1 MDSRSFADTDPSL
14 TLRMTKNDIFMK
26 TPVSERLHIA
36 VLGARNSGKSSLVNA
51 IAGHTVSL
59 VSEIPGTT
67 ADPVSKAMEIP
78 GTGAVVFIDTAGFD
92 DEGELGELRVERTGK
107 SLDRTD
113 IAILLFR
120 DGHRAEETNTAKG
133 TLHCREY
140 GNTGVAGIYREWYRI
155 LSDREIPVI
164 PVLNVC
170 KTDNLSRNTGEAGQE
185 TALELEIERL
195 AGLKPV
201 TVNAATG
208 EGIDAVFA
216 AIASIADEKR
226 SAGTITGDLV
236 KPGDTVLLVMPQ
248 DSEAPKGRLILP
260 QVQTIRELLDKGC
273 TAVCCTPETMPAAL
287 GKLAGVPDLI
297 ITDSQAFGK
306 VWESR
311 PEGCRVTSFSILFA
325 AYKGDVQA
333 FIKGAEALD
342 RLAPGS
348 HILIAEACSHAPA
361 SEDIGRVKI
370 PEMLKRRFGDGL
382 QIDTVSGN
390 DFPANLSGYD
400 LVIHCGACM
409 FNRRYVLNRVASALK
424 QGIPI
429 TNYGM
434 TIAWATGILDK
445 VALPGR

>member
-1 MDSRSFADTDPSL
+1 ME
-14 TLRMTKNDIFMK
+14 
-26 TPVSERLHIA
+26 TPAAERLHIA
-36 VLGARNSGKSSLVNA
+36 ILGARNSGKSSLVNA

-92 DEGELGELRVERTGK
+92 DEGELGALRVNRTGN
-107 SLDRTD
+107 SLDKAD

-120 DGHRAEETNTAKG
+120 DGS
-133 TLHCREY
+133 
-140 GNTGVAGIYREWYRI
+140 TGFGPDKISGRRLKKTGIDDTYREWYRI
-155 LSDREIPVI
+155 LSDKGIRVI
-164 PVLNVC
+164 PVLNTC
-170 KTDNLSRNTGEAGQE
+170 AEDELSPDTEDAGQR
-185 TALELEIERL
+185 TALKMEIEKL
-195 AGLKPV
+195 TGLEPV

-208 EGIDAVFA
+208 EGIQAVYD
-216 AIASIADEKR
+216 AIAAMTDDTQR
-226 SAGTITGDLV
+226 ARTITGDLV
-236 KPGDTVLLVMPQ
+236 NPGDTVLLVMPQ

-390 DFPANLSGYD
+390 DFPADLSGYD

-445 VALPGR
+445 VALPCR

>member
-1 MDSRSFADTDPSL
+1 ME
-14 TLRMTKNDIFMK
+14 
-26 TPVSERLHIA
+26 TPAAERLHIA
-36 VLGARNSGKSSLVNA
+36 ILGARNSGKSSLVNA
-51 IAGHTVSL
+51 MAGQTVSL
-59 VSEIPGTT
+59 VSGIPGTT
-67 ADPVSKAMEIP
+67 TDPVSKAMEIP
-78 GTGAVVFIDTAGFD
+78 GAGATVLIDTAGFD
-92 DEGELGELRVERTGK
+92 DEGELGALRVNRTGN
-107 SLDRTD
+107 SLDKAD

-120 DGHRAEETNTAKG
+120 DGS
-133 TLHCREY
+133 
-140 GNTGVAGIYREWYRI
+140 TGFGPDKISGRRLKKTGIDDTYREWYRI
-155 LSDREIPVI
+155 LSDKGIRVI
-164 PVLNVC
+164 PVLNTC
-170 KTDNLSRNTGEAGQE
+170 AEDELSPDTEDAGQR
-185 TALELEIERL
+185 TVLKMEIEKL
-195 AGLKPV
+195 TGLEPV

-208 EGIDAVFA
+208 EGIQAVYD
-216 AIASIADEKR
+216 AIAAMTDDTQR
-226 SAGTITGDLV
+226 ARTITGDLV

-390 DFPANLSGYD
+390 DFPADLSGYD

-445 VALPGR
+445 VALPCR

>member
-1 MDSRSFADTDPSL
+1 
-14 TLRMTKNDIFMK
+14 MTKDPGRQRTLDNKNNLIVK

-36 VLGARNSGKSSLVNA
+36 VLGTRNSGKSSLVNA
-51 IAGHTVSL
+51 MAGQTVSL
-59 VSEIPGTT
+59 VSGIPGTT
-67 ADPVSKAMEIP
+67 TDPVSKAMEIP
-78 GTGAVVFIDTAGFD
+78 GAGATVLIDTAGFD
-92 DEGELGELRVERTGK
+92 DEGELGALRVNRTGN
-107 SLDRTD
+107 SLDKAD

-120 DGHRAEETNTAKG
+120 DGS
-133 TLHCREY
+133 
-140 GNTGVAGIYREWYRI
+140 TGFGPDKISGRRLKKTGIDDTYREWYRI
-155 LSDREIPVI
+155 LSDKGIRVI
-164 PVLNVC
+164 PVLNTC
-170 KTDNLSRNTGEAGQE
+170 AEDELSPDTEDAGQR
-185 TALELEIERL
+185 TVLKMEIEKL
-195 AGLKPV
+195 TGLEPV

-208 EGIDAVFA
+208 EGIQAIYD
-216 AIASIADEKR
+216 AIAAMTDDTQR
-226 SAGTITGDLV
+226 ARTITGDLV
-236 KPGDTVLLVMPQ
+236 NPGDTVLLVMPQ

-390 DFPANLSGYD
+390 DFPADLSGYD

-445 VALPGR
+445 VALPCR

>member
-1 MDSRSFADTDPSL
+1 ME
-14 TLRMTKNDIFMK
+14 
-26 TPVSERLHIA
+26 TPAAERLHIA
-36 VLGARNSGKSSLVNA
+36 ILGARNSGKSSLVNA
-51 IAGHTVSL
+51 MAGQTVSL
-59 VSEIPGTT
+59 VSGIPGTT
-67 ADPVSKAMEIP
+67 TDPVSKAMEIP
-78 GTGAVVFIDTAGFD
+78 GAGATVLIDTAGFD
-92 DEGELGELRVERTGK
+92 DEGELGALRVNRTGN
-107 SLDRTD
+107 SLDKAD

-120 DGHRAEETNTAKG
+120 DGS
-133 TLHCREY
+133 
-140 GNTGVAGIYREWYRI
+140 TGFGPDKISGRRLKKTGIDDTYREWYRI
-155 LSDREIPVI
+155 LSDKGIRVI
-164 PVLNVC
+164 PVLNTC
-170 KTDNLSRNTGEAGQE
+170 AEDELSPDTEDAGQR
-185 TALELEIERL
+185 TALKMEIEKL
-195 AGLKPV
+195 TGLEPV

-208 EGIDAVFA
+208 EGIQAVYD
-216 AIASIADEKR
+216 AIAAMTDDTQR
-226 SAGTITGDLV
+226 ARTITGDLV

-390 DFPANLSGYD
+390 DFPADLSGYD

-445 VALPGR
+445 VALPCR

>member
-1 MDSRSFADTDPSL
+1 
-14 TLRMTKNDIFMK
+14 MK

-92 DEGELGELRVERTGK
+92 DEGELGALRVNRTGN
-107 SLDRTD
+107 SLDKAD

-120 DGHRAEETNTAKG
+120 DGS
-133 TLHCREY
+133 
-140 GNTGVAGIYREWYRI
+140 TGFGPDNISGRRLKKTGIDDTYREWYRI
-155 LSDREIPVI
+155 LSDKGIRVI
-164 PVLNVC
+164 PVLNTC
-170 KTDNLSRNTGEAGQE
+170 AEDELSPDTEDAGQR
-185 TALELEIERL
+185 TALKMEIEKL
-195 AGLKPV
+195 TGLEPV

-208 EGIDAVFA
+208 EGIQAVYD
-216 AIASIADEKR
+216 AIAAMTDDTQR
-226 SAGTITGDLV
+226 ARTITGDLV
-236 KPGDTVLLVMPQ
+236 NPGDTVLLVMPQ

-390 DFPANLSGYD
+390 DFPADLSGYD

-445 VALPGR
+445 VALPCR

>member
-1 MDSRSFADTDPSL
+1 
-14 TLRMTKNDIFMK
+14 MK

-120 DGHRAEETNTAKG
+120 DGLRTEETNTAKG
-133 TLHCREY
+133 TLHCRKY

-155 LSDREIPVI
+155 LSDKGIRVI
-164 PVLNVC
+164 PVLNTC
-170 KTDNLSRNTGEAGQE
+170 AEDELSPDTEDAGQR
-185 TALELEIERL
+185 TVLKMEIEKL
-195 AGLKPV
+195 TGLEPV

-208 EGIDAVFA
+208 EGIQAVYD
-216 AIASIADEKR
+216 AIAAMTDDTQR
-226 SAGTITGDLV
+226 ARTITGDLV
-236 KPGDTVLLVMPQ
+236 NPGDTVLLVMPQ

-273 TAVCCTPETMPAAL
+273 SAVCCTPETMSATL
-287 GKLAGVPDLI
+287 GKLAGPPDLI
-297 ITDSQAFGK
+297 ITDSQVFRE
-306 VWESR
+306 VWQAR

-325 AYKGDVQA
+325 AYKGDLDA
-333 FIKGAEALD
+333 FIRGAEALD
-342 RLAPGS
+342 RLAPDS
-348 HILIAEACSHAPA
+348 HILITEACTHIPA

-370 PEMLKRRFGDGL
+370 PGMLKHHFGDSL
-382 QIDTVSGN
+382 NIDIVSGS
-390 DFPANLSGYD
+390 DFPDDLSGYD

-409 FNRRYVLNRVASALK
+409 FNRKYVLNRIRDAAGQNV
-424 QGIPI
+424 PI
-429 TNYGM
+429 TNYGIA
-434 TIAWATGILDK
+434 IAWAAGILDK
-445 VALPGR
+445 VSLPGQ

>member
-1 MDSRSFADTDPSL
+1 ME
-14 TLRMTKNDIFMK
+14 
-26 TPVSERLHIA
+26 TPAAERLHIA
-36 VLGARNSGKSSLVNA
+36 ILGARNSGKSSLVNA
-51 IAGHTVSL
+51 MAGQTVSL
-59 VSEIPGTT
+59 VSGIPGTT
-67 ADPVSKAMEIP
+67 TDPVSKAMEIP
-78 GTGAVVFIDTAGFD
+78 GAGATVLIDTAGFD
-92 DEGELGELRVERTGK
+92 DEGELGALRVNRTGN
-107 SLDRTD
+107 SLDKAD

-120 DGHRAEETNTAKG
+120 DGS
-133 TLHCREY
+133 
-140 GNTGVAGIYREWYRI
+140 TGFGPDKISGRRLKKTGIDDTYREWYRI

-185 TALELEIERL
+185 TALELEIERI

-390 DFPANLSGYD
+390 DFPADLSGYD

-445 VALPGR
+445 VALPCR

>member
-1 MDSRSFADTDPSL
+1 ME
-14 TLRMTKNDIFMK
+14 
-26 TPVSERLHIA
+26 TPAAERLHIA
-36 VLGARNSGKSSLVNA
+36 ILGARNSGKSSLVNA
-51 IAGHTVSL
+51 MAGQTVSL
-59 VSEIPGTT
+59 VSGIPGTT
-67 ADPVSKAMEIP
+67 TDPVSKAMEIP
-78 GTGAVVFIDTAGFD
+78 GAGATVLIDTAGFD
-92 DEGELGELRVERTGK
+92 DEGELGALRVNRTGN
-107 SLDRTD
+107 SLDKAD

-120 DGHRAEETNTAKG
+120 DGS
-133 TLHCREY
+133 
-140 GNTGVAGIYREWYRI
+140 TGFGPDKISGRRLKKTGIDDTYREWYRI
-155 LSDREIPVI
+155 LSDKGIRVI
-164 PVLNVC
+164 PVLNTC
-170 KTDNLSRNTGEAGQE
+170 AEDELSPDTEDAGQR
-185 TALELEIERL
+185 TVLKMEIEKL
-195 AGLKPV
+195 TGLEPV

-208 EGIDAVFA
+208 EGIQAVYD
-216 AIASIADEKR
+216 AIAAMTDDTQLAR
-226 SAGTITGDLV
+226 TITGDLV
-236 KPGDTVLLVMPQ
+236 NPGDTVLLVMPQ

-370 PEMLKRRFGDGL
+370 PEMLKRRFGNGL

-390 DFPANLSGYD
+390 DFPADLSGYD

>member
-1 MDSRSFADTDPSL
+1 
-14 TLRMTKNDIFMK
+14 MK

-92 DEGELGELRVERTGK
+92 DEGELGALRVNRTGN
-107 SLDRTD
+107 SLDKAD

-120 DGHRAEETNTAKG
+120 DGS
-133 TLHCREY
+133 
-140 GNTGVAGIYREWYRI
+140 TGFGPDNISGRRLKKTGIDDTYREWYRI
-155 LSDREIPVI
+155 LSDKGIRVI
-164 PVLNVC
+164 PVLNTC
-170 KTDNLSRNTGEAGQE
+170 AEDELSPDTEDAGQR
-185 TALELEIERL
+185 TALKMEIEKL
-195 AGLKPV
+195 TGLEPV

-208 EGIDAVFA
+208 EGIQAIYD
-216 AIASIADEKR
+216 AIAAMTDDTQR
-226 SAGTITGDLV
+226 ARTITGDLV
-236 KPGDTVLLVMPQ
+236 NPGDTVLLVMPQ

-390 DFPANLSGYD
+390 DFPADLSGYD

-445 VALPGR
+445 VALPCR

>member
-1 MDSRSFADTDPSL
+1 ME
-14 TLRMTKNDIFMK
+14 
-26 TPVSERLHIA
+26 TPAAERLHIA
-36 VLGARNSGKSSLVNA
+36 ILGARNSGKSSLVNA
-51 IAGHTVSL
+51 MAGQTVSL
-59 VSEIPGTT
+59 VSGIPGTT
-67 ADPVSKAMEIP
+67 TDPVSKAMEIP
-78 GTGAVVFIDTAGFD
+78 GAGATVLIDTAGFD
-92 DEGELGELRVERTGK
+92 DEGELGALRVNRTGN
-107 SLDRTD
+107 SLDKAD

-120 DGHRAEETNTAKG
+120 DGLRTEETNTAKG
-133 TLHCREY
+133 TLHCRKY

-185 TALELEIERL
+185 TALELEIERI

-208 EGIDAVFA
+208 EGIQAIYD
-216 AIASIADEKR
+216 AIAAMTDDTQR
-226 SAGTITGDLV
+226 ARTITGDLV
-236 KPGDTVLLVMPQ
+236 NPGDTVLLVMPQ

-273 TAVCCTPETMPAAL
+273 SAVCCTPETMSATL
-287 GKLAGVPDLI
+287 GKLAGSPDLI
-297 ITDSQAFGK
+297 ITDSQVFRE
-306 VWESR
+306 VWQAR

-325 AYKGDVQA
+325 AYKGDLDA
-333 FIKGAEALD
+333 FIRGAEALD
-342 RLAPGS
+342 RLAPDS
-348 HILIAEACSHAPA
+348 HILITEACTHIPA

-370 PEMLKRRFGDGL
+370 PGMLKHHFGDSL
-382 QIDTVSGN
+382 NIDIVSGS
-390 DFPANLSGYD
+390 DFPDDLSGYD

-409 FNRRYVLNRVASALK
+409 FNRRSVLNRVASALK

-434 TIAWATGILDK
+434 TIAWATGILDR
-445 VALPGR
+445 VALPCR

>member
-1 MDSRSFADTDPSL
+1 
-14 TLRMTKNDIFMK
+14 MK

-120 DGHRAEETNTAKG
+120 DGLRTEETNTAKG
-133 TLHCREY
+133 TLHCRKY

-155 LSDREIPVI
+155 LSDKGIRVI
-164 PVLNVC
+164 PVLNTC
-170 KTDNLSRNTGEAGQE
+170 AEDELSPDTEDAGQRTVLKMGIE
-185 TALELEIERL
+185 KLTGLE
-195 AGLKPV
+195 PV

-208 EGIDAVFA
+208 EGIQAVYD
-216 AIASIADEKR
+216 AIAAMTDDTQR
-226 SAGTITGDLV
+226 ARTITGDLV
-236 KPGDTVLLVMPQ
+236 NPGDTVLLVMPQ

-273 TAVCCTPETMPAAL
+273 SAVCCTPETMSATL
-287 GKLAGVPDLI
+287 GKLAGPPDLI
-297 ITDSQAFGK
+297 ITDSQVFRE
-306 VWESR
+306 VWQAR

-325 AYKGDVQA
+325 AYKGDLDA
-333 FIKGAEALD
+333 FIRGAEALD
-342 RLAPGS
+342 RLAPDS
-348 HILIAEACSHAPA
+348 HILITEACTHIPA

-370 PEMLKRRFGDGL
+370 PGMLKHHFGDSL
-382 QIDTVSGN
+382 NIDIVSGS
-390 DFPANLSGYD
+390 DFPDDLSGYD

-409 FNRRYVLNRVASALK
+409 FNRKYVLNRIRDAAGQNV
-424 QGIPI
+424 PI
-429 TNYGM
+429 TNYGIA
-434 TIAWATGILDK
+434 IAWAAGILDK
-445 VALPGR
+445 VSLPGQ

>member
-1 MDSRSFADTDPSL
+1 ME
-14 TLRMTKNDIFMK
+14 
-26 TPVSERLHIA
+26 TPAAERLHIA
-36 VLGARNSGKSSLVNA
+36 ILGARNSGKSSLVNA
-51 IAGHTVSL
+51 MAGQTVSL
-59 VSEIPGTT
+59 VSGIPGTT
-67 ADPVSKAMEIP
+67 TDPVSKAMEIP
-78 GTGAVVFIDTAGFD
+78 GAGATVLIDTAGFD
-92 DEGELGELRVERTGK
+92 DEGELGALRVNRTGN
-107 SLDRTD
+107 SLDKAD

-120 DGHRAEETNTAKG
+120 DGS
-133 TLHCREY
+133 
-140 GNTGVAGIYREWYRI
+140 TGFGPDKISGRRLKKTGIDDTYREWYRI
-155 LSDREIPVI
+155 LSDKGIRVI
-164 PVLNVC
+164 PVLNTC
-170 KTDNLSRNTGEAGQE
+170 AEDELSPDTEDAGQR
-185 TALELEIERL
+185 TALKMEIEKL
-195 AGLKPV
+195 TGLEPV

-208 EGIDAVFA
+208 EGIQAIYD
-216 AIASIADEKR
+216 AIAAMTDDTQR
-226 SAGTITGDLV
+226 ARTITGDLV
-236 KPGDTVLLVMPQ
+236 NPGDTVLLVMPQ

-390 DFPANLSGYD
+390 DFPADLSGYD

-445 VALPGR
+445 VALPCR

>member
-1 MDSRSFADTDPSL
+1 
-14 TLRMTKNDIFMK
+14 
-26 TPVSERLHIA
+26 
-36 VLGARNSGKSSLVNA
+36 
-51 IAGHTVSL
+51 
-59 VSEIPGTT
+59 
-67 ADPVSKAMEIP
+67 
-78 GTGAVVFIDTAGFD
+78 
-92 DEGELGELRVERTGK
+92 
-107 SLDRTD
+107 
-113 IAILLFR
+113 
-120 DGHRAEETNTAKG
+120 
-133 TLHCREY
+133 
-140 GNTGVAGIYREWYRI
+140 
-155 LSDREIPVI
+155 
-164 PVLNVC
+164 
-170 KTDNLSRNTGEAGQE
+170 
-185 TALELEIERL
+185 
-195 AGLKPV
+195 
-201 TVNAATG
+201 
-208 EGIDAVFA
+208 
-216 AIASIADEKR
+216 
-226 SAGTITGDLV
+226 
-236 KPGDTVLLVMPQ
+236 
-248 DSEAPKGRLILP
+248 
-260 QVQTIRELLDKGC
+260 
-273 TAVCCTPETMPAAL
+273 MPAAL

-390 DFPANLSGYD
+390 DFPADLSGYD

-445 VALPGR
+445 VALPCR